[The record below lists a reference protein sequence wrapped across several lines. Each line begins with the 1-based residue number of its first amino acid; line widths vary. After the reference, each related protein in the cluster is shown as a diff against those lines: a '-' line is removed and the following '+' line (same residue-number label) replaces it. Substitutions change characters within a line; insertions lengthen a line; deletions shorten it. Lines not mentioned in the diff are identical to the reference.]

1 MSKIWKKD
9 TPCLFKCYKCGKRV
23 ETAVKYVAIKNGKK
37 INSQLCVKCN
47 NRLDW
52 DNWNIFIRT

>member
-52 DNWNIFIRT
+52 DN